1 MKIRSNTRRNLIAI
15 TDVELPIFNP
25 THQAW
30 RTEVDVYETLY
41 KSRNLRKFLLKKGA
55 MMLTSRFRVILL
67 THDLITIPLVLSS
80 EETEEDLHFRVRSRL
95 VGIHLATMGRRS
107 ETSDSFARMFGSK

>member
-1 MKIRSNTRRNLIAI
+1 MKTQSNTRRNLLAI

-30 RTEVDVYETLY
+30 RTEADVYETLF
-41 KSRNLRKFLLKKGA
+41 KSRNLRRFLLKKGA
-55 MMLTSRFRVILL
+55 MMFTSRFRVILL

-80 EETEEDLHFRVRSRL
+80 EETEEDLHFRVGGRL
-95 VGIHLATMGRRS
+95 LGIHIRHMGRWS
-107 ETSDSFARMFGSK
+107 ETSNSFARMFGSK